1 MLKILPRI
9 DAVGPRIVDCGDL
22 VLYPDNARVKW
33 KGVTVPLTRLQ
44 YKMIAYLAQRDGLDA
59 SYRDL
64 YGAVRGEGFVAGDG
78 DSGLREVVRSWI
90 SRIRRRFRSIDPE
103 FDQIEV
109 YPGFGYRWRN
119 QSPGNVI
126 RPAFTGAAS

>member
-9 DAVGPRIVDCGDL
+9 VAVGPRIVHCGDL

-64 YGAVRGEGFVAGDG
+64 YAAVRGEGFVAGDG
-78 DSGLREVVRSWI
+78 EAGLREIVRSSI

-109 YPGFGYRWRN
+109 YPGFGYRWRC
-119 QSPGNVI
+119 QSPDNVI
-126 RPAFTGAAS
+126 RPAFTA

>member
-9 DAVGPRIVDCGDL
+9 EAVGPRIVHCGDL

-90 SRIRRRFRSIDPE
+90 SRIRRRFRSVDPA

-109 YPGFGYRWRN
+109 YPAFGYRWRN
-119 QSPGNVI
+119 QIPDNVV
-126 RPAFTGAAS
+126 RPAFSA

>member
-1 MLKILPRI
+1 MLNILPRI
-9 DAVGPRIVDCGDL
+9 EAVGPRIVDCGDL

-33 KGVTVPLTRLQ
+33 KGVTVPLTVLQ
-44 YKMIAYLAQRDGLDA
+44 YKMVAYLAQRDGLDA

-64 YGAVRGEGFVAGDG
+64 YEAVRGVGFVAGDG
-78 DSGLREVVRSWI
+78 DYGLREIVRSWI

-103 FDQIEV
+103 FDQIEA